1 MQTTALNRVPLRL
14 LGALALVLLGGPGGS
29 LFAQETNAPAATAPP
44 AEAANF
50 GRVKDFYVPDYYE
63 APHQNQMK
71 SLLRGA
77 EAEPQPNG
85 RVLIHELL
93 VETYNLDGTTELVV
107 RAPECVYNSV
117 TQTASSTGRIEAR
130 SGDGKMLIRGEGFL
144 WQQTNS
150 LFTISNRVHT
160 IIRHSPDIASQP

>member
-1 MQTTALNRVPLRL
+1 MRTPFLNRVPLRL
-14 LGALALVLLGGPGGS
+14 LLALALLGAPGKP
-29 LFAQETNAPAATAPP
+29 LFAQATNAPTATPPAA

-107 RAPECVYNSV
+107 RAPECTYNSV
-117 TQTASSTGRIEAR
+117 TQTASSAGRIEAR
-130 SGDGKMLIRGEGFL
+130 SGDGKMLIRGGGFL

-160 IIRHSPDIASQP
+160 VIRQAPAIVSQP